1 MRHLTTGWNERV
13 AGRLAGAAVVALL
26 AFAVAEAQENP
37 QAQPQPAPQQPQP
50 QPQPPQPPQSQ
61 PVPAPSEPPAQG
73 PTAPP
78 EAGVPPQAIQ
88 TPQLPILPLPQPIEL
103 EESSRWT
110 RTLERISTG
119 VVAIQIDAARA
130 FDTEWNTSAQATGFV
145 VDAERGLI
153 LTNRHVVTPGPV
165 TALAT
170 FLNRE
175 EVELEPVYRDP
186 VHDFGF
192 YRYDPSKLRYIKPA
206 ELPLFPE
213 GAQIGVEIRV
223 VGNDAGEQLSILA
236 GTLARLD
243 RQAPEYGVGRYNDFN
258 TFYYQAASGTSGGS
272 SGSPV
277 LDIRG
282 RVLALNAGGSTG
294 AASSFY
300 LPLPRV
306 VRALKLLQAKQP
318 VSRGTLQTIFRYTP
332 YDELRRLGLP
342 PTVETTARKTAP
354 TRTGMLVVTEVQ
366 PGADAY
372 GQLAVG
378 DVLVSAADRPIS
390 DFEVLDA
397 LLDDRVGG
405 KIELSVVRGG
415 GTRKVVL
422 PVQDLHAI
430 TPDEF
435 LEIGDGVLH
444 TLSWQMA
451 RHMNVPIYGVYVA
464 NPGYMFG
471 SAGIPRGA
479 VMTEL
484 DGKPLKSLDD
494 ALAVFATLGHGQ
506 RTTLRYFTME
516 DTRTLQ
522 FTSLRVDRAWFPARH
537 CVRDD
542 NAGLWPCEAIA
553 AGPDAPPPKPGTT
566 QFARMGDKL
575 VDEYAPSLVLVEF
588 SMPYSISG
596 VTERNYHG
604 TGVVLDPVR
613 GLVAVDRNTVPV
625 SLGNVRL
632 TFAGTVEVEAT
643 VEYVHPLHNLAVL
656 RYDPKQLG
664 ETPVRAVKF
673 AQKMPATGELVHVV
687 GLQADNRV
695 ASQQATVASIGPV
708 AFPLSRTLQFRDAN
722 LEIMRLVNGPADF
735 DGVVVDKRGDVVAL
749 WSSFA
754 YEDGREL
761 VQQNMGVPASL
772 VEEMLEYARD
782 GRTLYS
788 AEAEFGLLSL
798 AEARRLGLP
807 EAWIDRVTTHNPRR
821 RTVLTVDRLVAG
833 TPAAGLLAPGDLLLA
848 VDGKVVNSF
857 ADISAAVRAPEVSLT
872 LWRAGAELSIPL
884 KTVVLSGLDVDR
896 VLLWAGATLH
906 APHRAMAVQRGIAP
920 DGVFIAFFMYGSPA
934 SRYKLWAG
942 RRITEVDGIPVP
954 DLDAFIRAVSGRPD
968 GSSVRLKTVSWN
980 DSVEIITV
988 RLDQHY
994 WPAYELRR
1002 TETGWLRTPLE

>member
-1 MRHLTTGWNERV
+1 MRHLTTGSIKRV

-26 AFAVAEAQENP
+26 VFAAAEAQNEP
-37 QAQPQPAPQQPQP
+37 QSQPQPA
-50 QPQPPQPPQSQ
+50 QPPPPQSQ
-61 PVPAPSEPPAQG
+61 PQPLPIPAPSQPPAPG
-73 PTAPP
+73 PAAPP
-78 EAGVPPQAIQ
+78 ETGAPPQAFQ
-88 TPQLPILPLPQPIEL
+88 PPQLPILPLPQPIEL

-206 ELPLFPE
+206 ELPLYPE

-318 VSRGTLQTIFRYTP
+318 IKRGTLQTIFRYTP

-342 PTVETTARKTAP
+342 PAVETAARKSAP
-354 TRTGMLVVTEVQ
+354 ARTGMLVVTEVQ

-372 GQLAVG
+372 SQLAVG
-378 DVLVSAADRPIS
+378 DVLVSADGRPIS

-405 KIELSVVRGG
+405 QVELSVVRGG

-451 RHMNVPIYGVYVA
+451 RHMNVPIYGVYLA
-464 NPGYMFG
+464 NPGYTFG

-479 VMTEL
+479 VLTEL
-484 DGKPLKSLDD
+484 DGKPLKNLDD
-494 ALAVFATLGHGQ
+494 ALAVFAKLGHGQ
-506 RTTLRYFTME
+506 RATVRYFTME

-522 FTSLRVDRAWFPARH
+522 LTSLRIDRAWFPARH

-542 NAGLWPCEAIA
+542 DAGLWPCETIA
-553 AGPDAPPPKPGTT
+553 AGPDASPPEPGSTR
-566 QFARMGDKL
+566 FARTGDKL
-575 VDEYAPSLVLVEF
+575 VDEFAPSLVLVEF

-625 SLGNVRL
+625 SLGDVRL
-632 TFAGTVEVEAT
+632 TFAGTIEVDAT
-643 VEYVHPLHNLAVL
+643 VEYVHPLHNLAVV

-664 ETPVRAVKF
+664 DTPVHAVKF
-673 AQKMPATGELVHVV
+673 AQKLPATGELVHVV

-695 ASQQATVASIGPV
+695 VSQQATVASIGPV

-735 DGVVVDKRGDVVAL
+735 DGVIVDRRGDVVAL

-788 AEAEFGLLSL
+788 AETEFGLLSL

-807 EAWIDRVTTHNPRR
+807 EEWIDRVTAHNPRR

-833 TPAAGLLAPGDLLLA
+833 SPAAGLLAPGDLLLA

-857 ADISAAVRAPEVSLT
+857 GDISAAVRAPQVALT
-872 LWRAGAELSIPL
+872 LWRAGAELNISL
-884 KTVVLSGLDVDR
+884 KTAVLSGRDVDR

-906 APHRAMAVQRGIAP
+906 APHRAMGVQRGIEP
-920 DGVFIAFFMYGSPA
+920 VGVFIAFFMYGSPA

-942 RRITEVDGIPVP
+942 RRIMEVDGIPVP
-954 DLDAFIRAVSGRPD
+954 DLDAFIRAVSGHPD
-968 GSSVRLKTVSWN
+968 GASVRLKTVSWN